1 MRGRSARLSGTN
13 GGESAIPG
21 GKNMKL
27 YKIITILCLHVLFAA
42 VVGTFVA
49 ALICKQYVIASL
61 CPAAYSVLKALW
73 WADVEAV
80 EWDE

>member
-1 MRGRSARLSGTN
+1 
-13 GGESAIPG
+13 
-21 GKNMKL
+21 MKL
-27 YKIITILCLHVLFAA
+27 YKAITILCLHVLFAA

-49 ALICKQYVIASL
+49 ALAFKQYVIAAL
-61 CPAAYSVLKALW
+61 CPAAYSVLTALW